1 MELDDLK
8 NTWKQDNQK
17 QTKTPNIME
26 MIHQKSRGPIASL
39 KTAFR
44 KQMAAITVLMSMI
57 IVTNARNVDSV
68 SSNIL
73 FWSYI
78 GFCLALIVAFYFN
91 YRLTSKME
99 SMDDRVKNNLEQHV
113 ALLEQRLKWQAIGAR
128 IVIVFFILLLE
139 IIPHYQ
145 HLRMLD
151 KWHSLSPWIRFFS
164 YGAFFIFQYFIG
176 NAVKKKRFGKHL
188 DYLKNL
194 LKELK

>member
-8 NTWKQDNQK
+8 NAWKQDDQK

-57 IVTNARNVDSV
+57 IITNARNVDSV

-78 GFCLALIVAFYFN
+78 GFCLALIIAFYFN
-91 YRLTSKME
+91 YQLTRKME

-151 KWHSLSPWIRFFS
+151 KWHSLSPLIRFSS

-176 NAVKKKRFGKHL
+176 NAVKKNRFGKHL

-194 LKELK
+194 LNELK

>member
-8 NTWKQDNQK
+8 NTWKQDEQK

-44 KQMAAITVLMSMI
+44 KQMAAVTVLMSMI
-57 IVTNARNVDSV
+57 IVTNARNVDNI

-73 FWSYI
+73 FWTYI
-78 GFCLALIVAFYFN
+78 GFCIALIVAFYFN
-91 YRLTSKME
+91 YQLTRKME
-99 SMDDRVKNNLEQHV
+99 TMDDRVKNNLEQHV
-113 ALLEQRLKWQAIGAR
+113 SLLERRLRWQAIGAR
-128 IVIVFFILLLE
+128 IVILFFILLLE

-151 KWHSLSPWIRFFS
+151 KWHSLSPLVRFSS
-164 YGAFFIFQYFIG
+164 YAAFLVLQYFLS
-176 NAVKKKRFGKHL
+176 NAVKKNRFGKHI
-188 DYLKNL
+188 DHLKDLIN
-194 LKELK
+194 ELK